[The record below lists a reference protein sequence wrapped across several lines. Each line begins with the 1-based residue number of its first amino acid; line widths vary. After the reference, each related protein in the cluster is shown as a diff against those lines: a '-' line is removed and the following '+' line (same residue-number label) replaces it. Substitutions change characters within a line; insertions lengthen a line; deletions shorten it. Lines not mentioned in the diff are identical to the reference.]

1 MRTEGAFLVS
11 VKKQNTVV
19 TEMTIKSEAGGAL
32 FVKLPFPTWLVKG
45 TKQSE
50 IKVEKGIA
58 EIKTVKGQIITFTNA
73 FE

>member
-1 MRTEGAFLVS
+1 MRTEGAFLIS
-11 VKKQNTVV
+11 AKKENGVV
-19 TEMTIKSEAGGAL
+19 TEMTIKCEAGGAL

-45 TKQSE
+45 VERSE

-58 EIKTVKGQIITFTNA
+58 EIKTVKGQIITFINA